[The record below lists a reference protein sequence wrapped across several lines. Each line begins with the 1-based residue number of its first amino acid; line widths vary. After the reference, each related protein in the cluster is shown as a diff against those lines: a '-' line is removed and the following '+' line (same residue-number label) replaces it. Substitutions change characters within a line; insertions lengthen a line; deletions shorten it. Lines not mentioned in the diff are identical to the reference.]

1 VSLTSIAEQPA
12 RIDVWAYVQIARI
25 DHWFKNTFMILGVI
39 LAVFYEPQVAVWS
52 SVPALIIAVVATCL
66 VASSNYVLNEL
77 LDGPNDMLH
86 PEKRRRPVSAP
97 GDRKAANRQYRE
109 RQRQDR
115 ARRQQGM
122 QRGEQW
128 AMPARDRGAVRALV
142 RDYVD
147 SRRRLSEFY
156 MYGLLV
162 LLVLLFIRNPLV
174 QSIVPVLV
182 TVAVLIMLVEGI
194 FIGRRARALAEKR
207 LPGESTQGV
216 RLYAAMRAL
225 QIRQLRMPKPR
236 IKPGDSF

>member
-1 VSLTSIAEQPA
+1 VFRRRQPTTAESPVEDA
-12 RIDVWAYVQIARI
+12 AAAPDADA
-25 DHWFKNTFMILGVI
+25 
-39 LAVFYEPQVAVWS
+39 AA
-52 SVPALIIAVVATCL
+52 
-66 VASSNYVLNEL
+66 ASPGTTAGKGRPTPKRSES
-77 LDGPNDMLH
+77 
-86 PEKRRRPVSAP
+86 ERRRRPFTAP
-97 GDRKAANRQYRE
+97 GDRKEVNRQYRD
-109 RQRQDR
+109 RQRQER
-115 ARRQQGM
+115 TRRQQGM

-128 AMPARDRGAVRALV
+128 ALPPRDRGPVKELA

>member
-1 VSLTSIAEQPA
+1 MNRNAVTAGKGRPTPKRSEAE
-12 RIDVWAYVQIARI
+12 R
-25 DHWFKNTFMILGVI
+25 
-39 LAVFYEPQVAVWS
+39 
-52 SVPALIIAVVATCL
+52 
-66 VASSNYVLNEL
+66 
-77 LDGPNDMLH
+77 
-86 PEKRRRPVSAP
+86 RRRPVNAP
-97 GDRKAANRQYRE
+97 GDRKEANRQYRD

-128 AMPARDRGAVRALV
+128 AMPPRDRGPVKALA

-162 LLVLLFIRNPLV
+162 LLVLLFVRTPVV
-174 QSIVPVLV
+174 QSIVPLV
-182 TVAVLIMLVEGI
+182 VVVAVLIMVVEGI
-194 FIGRRARALAEKR
+194 FIGRQVRALAEKR

-236 IKPGDSF
+236 IKPGQSF